1 MHSIPSVAVHPNGKW
16 LCGQSL
22 DNQIVTYSALD
33 KFRINRKKVFKGHTN
48 SGYAC
53 QVRAKGGLHGNPG
66 GCAARASS
74 GGDVSVEEVQG
85 ITTGF
90 YWLCTVHWYRLRG
103 PWTVD
108 RCLSHH
114 ACTMRQR
121 FSCLKAIQLRILSP
135 KPYSCR

>member
-53 QVRAKGGLHGNPG
+53 QVRAKGGCTGTPVAVPRVQAGEVMSPLRR
-66 GCAARASS
+66 CRA
-74 GGDVSVEEVQG
+74 
-85 ITTGF
+85 
-90 YWLCTVHWYRLRG
+90 
-103 PWTVD
+103 
-108 RCLSHH
+108 
-114 ACTMRQR
+114 
-121 FSCLKAIQLRILSP
+121 
-135 KPYSCR
+135 